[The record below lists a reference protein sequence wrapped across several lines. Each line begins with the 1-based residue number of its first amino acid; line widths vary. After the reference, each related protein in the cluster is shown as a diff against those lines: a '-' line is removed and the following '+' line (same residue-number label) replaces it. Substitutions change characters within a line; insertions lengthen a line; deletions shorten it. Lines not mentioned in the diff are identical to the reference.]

1 LQRKVE
7 DMDTK
12 NLPIGREPMM
22 MRLYNNSWWVG
33 HLLALMSYL
42 ILIKY

>member
-1 LQRKVE
+1 MQRKVE

-22 MRLYNNSWWVG
+22 MMMMIKLPDQIIKVLERL
-33 HLLALMSYL
+33 M
-42 ILIKY
+42 